1 MTINCP
7 RCKIPM
13 RNIERLGMGPKYSC
27 NQCDLKLWQRDNEY
41 FRVTNGYRDA
51 DGNIHNNVKKVKV

>member
-1 MTINCP
+1 
-7 RCKIPM
+7 M

-27 NQCDLKLWQRDNEY
+27 NQCDLKLWQRGNEY

-51 DGNIHNNVKKVKV
+51 DGNIHNNVKKVKI